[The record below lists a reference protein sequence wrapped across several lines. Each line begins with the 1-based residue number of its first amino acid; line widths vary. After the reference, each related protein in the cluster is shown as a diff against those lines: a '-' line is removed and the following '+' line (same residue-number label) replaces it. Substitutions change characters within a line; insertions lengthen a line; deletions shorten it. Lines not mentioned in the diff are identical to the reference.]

1 MIEDPIK
8 ETVDI
13 VDSWEAAGFTPQESR
28 YYRRNGIGIQT
39 VLRIRSMRNESTTD
53 LTLTVVGAKL
63 GPSWET
69 VENLIGQVI
78 NDTGKLTRIS
88 RRDNGVDYR
97 ATGVYDLTFLSS
109 EGVFYRVELTVL

>member
-1 MIEDPIK
+1 MFDPIK

-13 VDSWEAAGFTPQESR
+13 VDSWELAGFSPHEAK
-28 YYRRNGIGIQT
+28 YYRKNGIGIQT
-39 VLRIRSMRNESTTD
+39 AIGIRSMRNESTTD
-53 LTLTVVGAKL
+53 LTLTVLGAKL

-69 VENLIGQVI
+69 TENLIRQVLS
-78 NDTGKLTRIS
+78 DSGKLTRIS

-97 ATGVYDLTFLSS
+97 ATGVYDLVFLSS

>member
-13 VDSWEAAGFTPQESR
+13 IDSWESAGFTPQESR

-39 VLRIRSMRNESTTD
+39 ALRIKALPTD
-53 LTLTVVGAKL
+53 KAALFLTVVGAKM

-69 VENLIGQVI
+69 VENLIGQVL
-78 NDTGKLTRIS
+78 NDSGKLTRIA
-88 RRDNGVDYR
+88 RIDNGVDYR
-97 ATGVYDLTFLSS
+97 ATGVYDLAFLSS
-109 EGVFYRVELTVL
+109 EGIFYRVSLTVL